1 MGINHVVFFKGIFLS
16 HMPANFTDKL
26 SIWPYRN
33 CVYFTVN
40 RNDIVCI
47 VYAVHEIIT
56 RFRLR
61 FTVFNAT
68 FNNISVISWR
78 SVLFLEE
85 IGVLGKKTHWPV
97 ESHWQTFSY
106 YVVSSNNNSKTK
118 KSNKQK
124 NQIKQKTKLQK
135 TTTKKKQNKTK
146 QQTKK
151 GEKREKEIHVDIFY
165 LMDFD

>member
-16 HMPANFTDKL
+16 HMPPNFTDTL

-33 CVYFTVN
+33 CVYFTVY

-56 RFRLR
+56 RFMLK

-85 IGVLGKKTHWPV
+85 IGVLGKKPTDL
-97 ESHWQTFSY
+97 
-106 YVVSSNNNSKTK
+106 SKVTDK
-118 KSNKQK
+118 LFHIMLYLVIITAKQK
-124 NQIKQKTKLQK
+124 NQTNKKIKSNK
-135 TTTKKKQNKTK
+135 NKTK
-146 QQTKK
+146 NKTPKNNNKNPPPKKNQQN
-151 GEKREKEIHVDIFY
+151 EKRGKKEKKKY
-165 LMDFD
+165 M

>member
-16 HMPANFTDKL
+16 HMPPNFTDTL

-33 CVYFTVN
+33 CIYFTAY

-56 RFRLR
+56 RFMLR

-78 SVLFLEE
+78 SVLFFEE
-85 IGVLGKKTHWPV
+85 IGVLGKKTTDLSKVTDKLFHIMLYLV
-97 ESHWQTFSY
+97 IITAKQ
-106 YVVSSNNNSKTK
+106 NNQKKKKQIKTNNKTK
-118 KSNKQK
+118 KGG
-124 NQIKQKTKLQK
+124 
-135 TTTKKKQNKTK
+135 KKR
-146 QQTKK
+146 
-151 GEKREKEIHVDIFY
+151 KRNTCRYILPNGF
-165 LMDFD
+165 